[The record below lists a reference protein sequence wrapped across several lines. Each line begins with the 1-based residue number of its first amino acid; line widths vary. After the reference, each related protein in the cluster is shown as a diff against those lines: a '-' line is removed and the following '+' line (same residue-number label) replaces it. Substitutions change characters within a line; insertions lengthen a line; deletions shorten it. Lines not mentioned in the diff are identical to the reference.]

1 MFSHVHVGSND
12 PARSKRFY
20 DAILAV
26 LGGGEG
32 VKDPERDRYFY
43 NHDGAMLI
51 VGRPLDDG
59 EATVSNGATIGF
71 RVDSPEQG
79 DEWVRAGVE
88 NGGTL
93 IEDAPGIRDKGER
106 GQIYLAYLRDPDG
119 NKLCALKFM
128 DRG

>member
-12 PARSKRFY
+12 PARAKRFY
-20 DAILAV
+20 DAIMAV

-51 VGRPLDDG
+51 VGKPLDGG

-79 DEWVRAGVE
+79 DAWVRAGVE

-93 IEDAPGIRDKGER
+93 IEDAPGIRKKTAGTL
-106 GQIYLAYLRDPDG
+106 YLAYLRDPDG

-128 DRG
+128 DR